1 MYDEI
6 SSNSKFSSL
15 FLKKLI
21 ATKLQISTNIL
32 NARKA
37 KGLTQQQM
45 ADLLEEN
52 RSTYAEWEHGTIP
65 RADIL
70 AKIATITGVSWG
82 ELLGIDEN
90 PSAEEK
96 PAHEN
101 PLEQILPLGE
111 LKVTLKD
118 YVDLITS
125 QNHKAEKEKE
135 EYLALIGNQINLI
148 REVLAPIGNTSIAI
162 LNYQKA
168 WVDFFSEVHAKGDKK
183 EEERLIRR
191 MNNIVDGKASGGV
204 LAGMDPAA
212 GKLSKKKKP

>member
-1 MYDEI
+1 MLHLAR
-6 SSNSKFSSL
+6 NL
-15 FLKKLI
+15 KLI
-21 ATKLQISTNIL
+21 RKLS
-32 NARKA
+32 
-37 KGLTQQQM
+37 GLTQPSFGNKFDATKSMVISYEQ
-45 ADLLEEN
+45 ARAEPDELYIERVAKFASISEDDLKNKRLTVEEL
-52 RSTYAEWEHGTIP
+52 TKVPKVQKVYAEATGQP
-65 RADIL
+65 LSAARV
-70 AKIATITGVSWG
+70 KIDLQDYI
-82 ELLGIDEN
+82 ELLAAQKE
-90 PSAEEK
+90 
-96 PAHEN
+96 
-101 PLEQILPLGE
+101 
-111 LKVTLKD
+111 
-118 YVDLITS
+118 
-125 QNHKAEKEKE
+125 KAEKEKE